1 MRDADYYICK
11 MAELARRP
19 QIVAAHA
26 RVGTFPSTRM
36 LLSCARCA
44 LALPRRLGGAGD
56 RAGRARVSAWRR
68 VSVSASADAPGD
80 VPGDAKL
87 YLTEEVRANI
97 EVKRSKFVAV
107 ASPVS
112 DPAAAMRFVEDV
124 GDPSASHNCFA
135 YKIGDA
141 YRFSDDGEP
150 GGTAGRPILAA
161 IEGSG
166 FDGVVVLVTRYYG
179 GTQLGTG
186 GLIRAYGG
194 AAAKALEDAP
204 SVLKT
209 PMVDAMITAPSPD
222 FLGAIY
228 RAMDEWSA
236 EKEDEEFPE
245 DGSVFVQ
252 ILVEKANAEAFGE
265 TLRDLT
271 NGKAAFRVLDD

>member
-1 MRDADYYICK
+1 
-11 MAELARRP
+11 
-19 QIVAAHA
+19 
-26 RVGTFPSTRM
+26 M

-44 LALPRRLGGAGD
+44 LALPRRLAAAGD

-166 FDGVVVLVTRYYG
+166 FDGLVVLVTRYYG

>member
-1 MRDADYYICK
+1 M
-11 MAELARRP
+11 
-19 QIVAAHA
+19 
-26 RVGTFPSTRM
+26 
-36 LLSCARCA
+36 LSCSRCA
-44 LALPRRLGGAGD
+44 LALPRRLD

-68 VSVSASADAPGD
+68 LSVSASADAPGD
-80 VPGDAKL
+80 VPADARM
-87 YLTEEVRANI
+87 YLTEEVRATV
-97 EVKRSKFVAV
+97 EVKKSKFVAV

-112 DPAAAMRFVEDV
+112 DPSSAMRFVEEV

-166 FDGVVVLVTRYYG
+166 FDGLVVLVTRYYG

-204 SVLKT
+204 GVLKT

-228 RAMDEWSA
+228 RAMEEWSA

-271 NGKAAFRVLDD
+271 NDKAAFRVLDD